1 MKADFLRERAQDFLK
16 TAKFH
21 ISEEVYHLAAL
32 DLEQALELYLKYYI
46 FLKIHSFPKT
56 HSLEELFRSIG
67 KVYGRQGE
75 VNDFLEENAEVVANI
90 KEAYINSRYMPTE
103 FTKSQVEDMKGF
115 VKKAIE
121 FLRKGNEEE

>member
-1 MKADFLRERAQDFLK
+1 MEADFLRERAQDFLK

-32 DLEQALELYLKYYI
+32 DLEQTLELYLKYYI

-56 HSLEELFRSIG
+56 HSLEDLFRSIG
-67 KVYGRQGE
+67 KVYGREDE
-75 VNDFLEENAEVVANI
+75 VNSFLQENADVVANI
-90 KEAYINSRYMPTE
+90 KEAYINSRYLPTE
-103 FTKSQVEDMKGF
+103 FTKSQVENMKSF

-121 FLRKGNEEE
+121 FLRKGNREK